1 MSRVVGQGV
10 LGRVIEVGANLDP
23 VLVAPLTNPPH
34 LYLSSQNLIGGHSR
48 ILTAGS
54 I

>member
-1 MSRVVGQGV
+1 MS
-10 LGRVIEVGANLDP
+10 EADANLDP

-34 LYLSSQNLIGGHSR
+34 LCLSSQNLIGGSR
-48 ILTAGS
+48 HILTAGA